1 MVAVWLVGSREQAR
15 YVLILSWATLTG
27 SVHWTPTLGESELF
41 APFFATQM
49 TLPTTGIFFSLV
61 HDVKQGKNVITLFLV
76 DLVQHKQI
84 TLLDERPI
92 DIVRDRVVID
102 GHQHGLLATTPAE
115 FSHTFTCLR
124 H

>member
-1 MVAVWLVGSREQAR
+1 MAR
-15 YVLILSWATLTG
+15 RFAGTGEVRLDLILGDLNRIRTLD
-27 SVHWTPTLGESELF
+27 PNPRRERALRAFLRDPDDL
-41 APFFATQM
+41 ANDRY
-49 TLPTTGIFFSLV
+49 FFSLV

>member
-1 MVAVWLVGSREQAR
+1 MARRSAGTGEVRLDLVLGDLIRIRTLDSNPRRERALGTFLR
-15 YVLILSWATLTG
+15 NPDDLSNDWY
-27 SVHWTPTLGESELF
+27 
-41 APFFATQM
+41 
-49 TLPTTGIFFSLV
+49 FFSLV
-61 HDVKQGKNVITLFLV
+61 HDVEQGKNVITLFLV
-76 DLVQHKQI
+76 DLIQRKQI
-84 TLLDERPI
+84 TLLDERSI